1 MGDVSDYEMVHYS
14 DHHSFGMVRTIVI
27 ALAQPFEIKDI
38 LASILYQLNSNLQNV
53 RVFNGLFS
61 DPQCYVCHSNRSYH
75 LKTGLLFVR
84 YSIPIQVTVK
94 SHYQVVVEKLNFLS
108 HQLYKPPFSNIIQP
122 LQVFLCTFIEFFGIF
137 VSLFSHIQSFLFSLK
152 YIIC

>member
-1 MGDVSDYEMVHYS
+1 M
-14 DHHSFGMVRTIVI
+14 
-27 ALAQPFEIKDI
+27 AP
-38 LASILYQLNSNLQNV
+38 ILYHLNSDLQNV

-61 DPQCYVCHSNRSYH
+61 DPHCYVCHSNRSYH

-84 YSIPIQVTVK
+84 YSIPIKVTVK

-152 YIIC
+152 YIICQPQISFFPIIKVSRQFSKKGIS